1 MLFAGRLRAPAGRD
15 AASPRHGQRC
25 RPLALEPRLLFDG
38 AGLAAADIAM
48 ASPANALA
56 GGDGHVAGHASPAAS
71 HSDLGQS
78 GNEPLLQAA
87 APTAASS
94 EASEPVAISVQ
105 KGAFAD
111 CAALD
116 AALSSGHEAVGDAD
130 VSGVDA
136 ADTVHYAISISNT
149 GAGDAFDLQVR
160 DRLPQQVDRSAV
172 SHLRLV
178 GADGVEVDYSAGN
191 VLRDAASGAAI
202 RNEAGFADA
211 LFSDRGVEFVD
222 PGQGEG
228 YLAGNCDPCRS
239 NDVTI
244 AYQVAMPQT
253 VIAGSELH
261 NEADVVR
268 VAPQE
273 CGDNVVD
280 ACNPP
285 ADCATVTIDSAS
297 LTTRLTATSQ
307 SHTAGADVV
316 IGEVLT
322 YETVVTIPEGH
333 SPDAVLTQRLD
344 PGLSLVS
351 VDSIVYADGVDSQ
364 AAPEPSAI
372 VPDSV
377 DGGEANRFVVD
388 FGDIVNR
395 NRDNRVADTIT
406 VTYRALAG
414 NVLANQQGAERVT
427 AAAFRSAQEA
437 AEGACGSGQPLVDL
451 AAQADAVTVVEPV
464 VSVDVVSDG
473 GTVEAGGIAE
483 FFVTISNDGRVDAF
497 DVTVDDLVLPAGLRL
512 QPGSWSPTREAVPVL
527 RAGEHASFRLVA
539 MVAQDA
545 SPGQALTVDVV
556 VRYTSLPDSAA
567 CGEDYSP
574 ATGNRDLSP
583 FLEGSDTERTG
594 EDGPGGLN
602 DYFARDDASVI
613 PLALVPVEPPC
624 APPPC
629 EPPTSGPP
637 PSVPPPEPPPSA
649 PPPSVPPPSVPPSVP
664 PPEPPPEPPPDPPPE
679 PPLSAPPPSVP
690 PPTSSAG
697 PGLLFDDDWKPLAA
711 GTLADAIAAPIMLA
725 PLAMADPFARDPVPF
740 AGGEQ
745 MPPEIAG
752 DKAVLDEKALAG
764 ERPVGK
770 DDDCVPV
777 KPVEQKPKAVKR
789 SVFAEGA
796 ARPDNKRFTEQVTE
810 AKKRI
815 APPAVVSPRP
825 APDC

>member
-48 ASPANALA
+48 AAPANALA
-56 GGDGHVAGHASPAAS
+56 GGEGHVAGHVSPAAS

-87 APTAASS
+87 APMAASS

-136 ADTVHYAISISNT
+136 ADTVHYAISISNS

-191 VLRDAASGAAI
+191 VLRNAASGAAI
-202 RNEAGFADA
+202 RNEAAFADA

-228 YLAGNCDPCRS
+228 YLAGNCDPCRP

-253 VIAGSELH
+253 VMAGSELH

-268 VAPQE
+268 VAAQE

-280 ACNPP
+280 ACNRPV
-285 ADCATVTIDSAS
+285 DCATVTIDSAS
-297 LTTRLTATSQ
+297 LTTRLTATNQ
-307 SHTAGADVV
+307 PHTAGADAV

-406 VTYRALAG
+406 VTYRAVTG
-414 NVLANQQGAERVT
+414 NLLANQQGAERVT

-451 AAQADAVTVVEPV
+451 AAEAEAVTVVEPV

-483 FFVTISNDGRVDAF
+483 FVVTISNDGRVDAF

-512 QPGSWSPTREAVPVL
+512 QPGSWSPTREAGPAVSVL
-527 RAGEHASFRLVA
+527 RAGEQASFRLVA

-545 SPGQALTVDVV
+545 SPGQALAVDVV

-567 CGEDYSP
+567 CGEDYPP

-613 PLALVPVEPPC
+613 PLAIVPVEPPC

-637 PSVPPPEPPPSA
+637 PSVPPPEPPSAPPPSA
-649 PPPSVPPPSVPPSVP
+649 PPPSAPPP
-664 PPEPPPEPPPDPPPE
+664 
-679 PPLSAPPPSVP
+679 SAPPPSAP

-697 PGLLFDDDWKPLAA
+697 PGLLPDDDWKPPAA

-764 ERPVGK
+764 ETPVGK

-777 KPVEQKPKAVKR
+777 KPVEQKPKVVKR

-796 ARPDNKRFTEQVTE
+796 AKSDNKRFTEQVTA